1 MRRGVTIIE
10 VIAVIAILSII
21 FVFGGS
27 SISYYKRLNR
37 DVEVENFLSSF
48 KHIVTEGKISAIDTE
63 SNLKIKIEN
72 SNKKIKLMNG
82 HEEINSIEMPE
93 YIQLNRNGIIDITS
107 EGQVKAGTTILDN
120 TKDKEKY
127 FISIRVGVDYIN
139 IEKKKI

>member
-27 SISYYKRLNR
+27 SINYYKRLNR
-37 DVEVENFLSSF
+37 DIEVENFLASF

-72 SNKKIKLMNG
+72 SNKKIKLMNV

>member
-1 MRRGVTIIE
+1 MRRGFTMIE

-21 FVFGGS
+21 FVFGGA
-27 SISYYKRLNR
+27 SISYYKKLNR
-37 DVEVENFLSSF
+37 DIEVENFLASF
-48 KHIVTEGKISAIDTE
+48 KHIITEGKISAIDTE

-82 HEEINSIEMPE
+82 HEELNSIEMPE

-107 EGQVKAGTTILDN
+107 EGQAKADTTILDN

>member
-1 MRRGVTIIE
+1 MRRGFTIIE
-10 VIAVIAILSII
+10 VIAVIAILSIT
-21 FVFGGS
+21 FVFGGA
-27 SISYYKRLNR
+27 SISYYKKLNR
-37 DVEVENFLSSF
+37 DIEVKNFLASF
-48 KHIVTEGKISAIDTE
+48 KHIVTEGKISAIDIE

-82 HEEINSIEMPE
+82 HEELNSIEMPE

-107 EGQVKAGTTILDN
+107 EGQAKAGTTILDN